1 MTSELEEDLEVNWA
15 NTRMRQVL
23 LNDVGYTYANARLKS
38 NYCPKC
44 TKHRMVHDDN
54 ACNMRYVVA
63 VYSNLESAEVFV
75 KSSTEK
81 ITDNYEKQR
90 HGFDITEYE
99 VEGRES
105 NATGRNNSQRSSI
118 DVP

>member
-54 ACNMRYVVA
+54 TCNMRY
-63 VYSNLESAEVFV
+63 EE
-75 KSSTEK
+75 
-81 ITDNYEKQR
+81 
-90 HGFDITEYE
+90 
-99 VEGRES
+99 ES
-105 NATGRNNSQRSSI
+105 NATLSSAQQALEKGGYER
-118 DVP
+118 

>member
-44 TKHRMVHDDN
+44 TKHRMVPDDN
-54 ACNMRYVVA
+54 ACNMRY
-63 VYSNLESAEVFV
+63 EE
-75 KSSTEK
+75 
-81 ITDNYEKQR
+81 D
-90 HGFDITEYE
+90 
-99 VEGRES
+99 S
-105 NATGRNNSQRSSI
+105 NAPGRNNNQRSSI

>member
-1 MTSELEEDLEVNWA
+1 MTSELEEDLEINWA

-54 ACNMRYVVA
+54 ACNMRY
-63 VYSNLESAEVFV
+63 EE
-75 KSSTEK
+75 
-81 ITDNYEKQR
+81 
-90 HGFDITEYE
+90 
-99 VEGRES
+99 ES
-105 NATGRNNSQRSSI
+105 NESVDS
-118 DVP
+118 

>member
-54 ACNMRYVVA
+54 ACNMRY
-63 VYSNLESAEVFV
+63 EE
-75 KSSTEK
+75 
-81 ITDNYEKQR
+81 
-90 HGFDITEYE
+90 
-99 VEGRES
+99 ES

-118 DVP
+118 DVL